1 MTKRMNDINTFMAT
15 KDNET
20 CLVGTDEMGEDFI
33 VWFNT
38 IDLLE
43 WLDIWY
49 MKKQSKH
56 YIEELNK
63 QIMKKEER
71 REAKKELIL
80 GFVFMWSCFIG
91 YYLIMKIIT
100 L

>member
-1 MTKRMNDINTFMAT
+1 MEEKETTVKRMNDINTFMST
-15 KDNET
+15 RENET
-20 CLVGTDEMGEDFI
+20 CLRGTDEMGEDFI
-33 VWFNT
+33 VWFDT

-63 QIMKKEER
+63 WK
-71 REAKKELIL
+71 
-80 GFVFMWSCFIG
+80 
-91 YYLIMKIIT
+91 
-100 L
+100 